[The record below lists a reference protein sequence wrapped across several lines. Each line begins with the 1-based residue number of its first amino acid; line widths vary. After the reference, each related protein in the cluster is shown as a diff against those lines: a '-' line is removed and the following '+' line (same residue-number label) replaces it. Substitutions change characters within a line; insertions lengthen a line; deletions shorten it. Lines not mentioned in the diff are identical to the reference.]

1 MLPNSQPES
10 AGLQPQQRFK
20 YLVCRHGRNITIKRS
35 DRNHDFGT
43 VLCERD
49 TYAKAK
55 RFALYFRIVREYRPN
70 AAGEPP
76 ARKGNHERRH

>member
-1 MLPNSQPES
+1 M
-10 AGLQPQQRFK
+10 K

-70 AAGEPP
+70 AHALPEPLGDRQGQIVGTP
-76 ARKGNHERRH
+76 NRKGN

>member
-1 MLPNSQPES
+1 M
-10 AGLQPQQRFK
+10 K

-43 VLCERD
+43 VLCECD

-70 AAGEPP
+70 AERDGSADTVG
-76 ARKGNHERRH
+76 ADVGKGSL

>member
-43 VLCERD
+43 VLCECD
-49 TYAKAK
+49 TYAKAIGESIK
-55 RFALYFRIVREYRPN
+55 FSSNQLKHNAKSEALT
-70 AAGEPP
+70 
-76 ARKGNHERRH
+76 